1 MYQIDAE
8 SLFYYLKEEI
18 KEGRSRITIDEIITT
33 KTPTPITT
41 PTPWADGRGSEAHTF
56 RRLALAVMF
65 FCTVN
70 KDRSTLIRCSSFFV
84 SFDLIGIDP
93 MAEQGHLHSKNQR
106 IGGDTLCS

>member
-1 MYQIDAE
+1 M
-8 SLFYYLKEEI
+8 
-18 KEGRSRITIDEIITT
+18 TT

-41 PTPWADGRGSEAHTF
+41 PTPWEDGRGSEAHTF
-56 RRLALAVMF
+56 RRLLALAVKF

-70 KDRSTLIRCSSFFV
+70 KDRSSLIRCSSFFV

-106 IGGDTLCS
+106 IGGDTSLCS

>member
-1 MYQIDAE
+1 MKD
-8 SLFYYLKEEI
+8 EI

-41 PTPWADGRGSEAHTF
+41 PTPWADGLGSEAHTF

-70 KDRSTLIRCSSFFV
+70 KDRSSPIRCSSFFV